1 MYLLEDDWITL
12 PWKLL
17 IRFRSFGSSRLAAL
31 YPSKEIRLLSAGSDV
46 GSVLQLL
53 SRAICGAVKSTSF
66 LPIHFYSLAISCFS
80 SSTSKSSLFNCSK
93 CQAVAYCSADHQV
106 NMGKKNKGRRRQVKS
121 ETQKKAKG
129 GPLGIIPIHYSRLR
143 TGRSTAR
150 VAIC

>member
-1 MYLLEDDWITL
+1 MVQL
-12 PWKLL
+12 
-17 IRFRSFGSSRLAAL
+17 
-31 YPSKEIRLLSAGSDV
+31 
-46 GSVLQLL
+46 LQLL

-129 GPLGIIPIHYSRLR
+129 GPPRHNSHSLFQIEDREEHGKSCDLLR
-143 TGRSTAR
+143 TALQDHVVEMTNGRHFADNFAPKVKRYIRSVGR
-150 VAIC
+150 GWFRRF